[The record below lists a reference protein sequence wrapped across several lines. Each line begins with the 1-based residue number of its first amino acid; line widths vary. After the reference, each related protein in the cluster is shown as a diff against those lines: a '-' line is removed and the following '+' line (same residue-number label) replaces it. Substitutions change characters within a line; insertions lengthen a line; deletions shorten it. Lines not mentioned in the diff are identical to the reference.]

1 MKKVMKHHFTIGVLT
16 GAMMLSLIAPGKSF
30 AQTLKPIIKADVY
43 EIDDQ
48 GENGYINV
56 IPATETDVVEKT
68 GLRRSAEARFV
79 PDDLYTS
86 YPQIRNQGEFGT
98 CWAHSTAA
106 LGEFSAYKKYDK
118 LFNTSE
124 MHIVYYTYNTV
135 EKSKYGNTVGDTTSL
150 ATTNTAEDNI
160 YQYGGNIG
168 YSSNALLNWK
178 GYASEEDFPY
188 FEDVDDKELALTYDK
203 TGYTDANA
211 YKDYLRVVGVYEVN
225 LKDDPDYAKELI
237 KTYGAISAS
246 FCADYDDGYWED
258 NNCYYASRIRKTN
271 HSISIVGWDDNF
283 SKENFC
289 DSFEKTPSK
298 DGAWLVRNSW
308 GGQPNASGNARY
320 EDFNGYFWLSY
331 YEPSINYVDGV
342 NYEPSF
348 AVEVI
353 TPGDKEYYD
362 NNYSYDGGLANL
374 AFTSSTGAKAANVF
388 KCEKV
393 ESLKAVGAYLLGTN
407 TEYTVSVYKLKKGF
421 KNPEDGTCLDTVK
434 IRTEYAGFYTKSLNK
449 AFEIYPGDVFS
460 VVVTM
465 PSGKGIAKEHDVGWA
480 GDFSTNSPS
489 KASYAYNGSWYDYGA
504 ATKTNFRIKAYT
516 NNLSMTGYRAITYV
530 LSGGINNP
538 ENPSYFK
545 EGTGVSAFLAPER
558 NGYDFEGWF
567 FDDKF
572 TKSASGI
579 NADVRND
586 VTVYAK
592 WKKNTAPVQPHQ
604 CIMNQMCADSKYLRT
619 PADYNMPATYYLSC
633 TCGRFNTVSGY
644 FFSGSPLKRTFLTD
658 CDIYLSKSVYKYD
671 GREKCPTV
679 TVTLNKKTV
688 PKSAYYCL
696 YYSNVNKGTASVFVI
711 ANCGANDP
719 VMGSAILNF
728 SIVDNPNEITLSKK
742 SYVLSASSKNQTFYI
757 SAKAAAGDIV
767 YKSDTSSVKVSGTG
781 KVTVK
786 KNFVGKATITLSAA
800 DASRGTATAR
810 VTVKAELAKPSVKTV
825 SSPSKGKIKITWK
838 KPSVASGVE
847 IQYSTDKK
855 FTKSKR
861 VTYEIKGTKTTSKTF
876 AKLKKGKKYYVRLRT
891 YKTVSGER
899 IYSKY
904 SAIKSVKV
912 KK

>member
-1 MKKVMKHHFTIGVLT
+1 MQKKNFLSNLFAGKKLLHTLAIGLTVCGLVSLCINTASNAQNRSIAGGVL
-16 GAMMLSLIAPGKSF
+16 P
-30 AQTLKPIIKADVY
+30 VY
-43 EIDDQ
+43 RDYDT
-48 GENGYINV
+48 
-56 IPATETDVVEKT
+56 PVVEASKSSLRQAIESKYIPE
-68 GLRRSAEARFV
+68 GL
-79 PDDLYTS
+79 LTN
-86 YPQIRNQGEFGT
+86 YPKVRNQSPYGT
-98 CWAHSTAA
+98 CWAHATTGIA
-106 LGEFSAYKKYDK
+106 EFSAYTRFNAPNNKYD
-118 LFNTSE
+118 LSE
-124 MHIVYYTYNTV
+124 LHLAYYCNRTYTK
-135 EKSKYGNTVGDTTSL
+135 EHYGNTLGD
-150 ATTNTAEDNI
+150 NTYLSNSMMDS
-160 YQYGGNIG
+160 GGNTG
-168 YSSNALLNWK
+168 VALMSLLNWK
-178 GYASEEDFPY
+178 GYADESDYPY
-188 FEDVDDKELALTYDK
+188 PSSGMKLSDLQIFDSRFNAE
-203 TGYTDANA
+203 NA
-211 YKDYLRVVGVYEVN
+211 YDSILRVKNVYEVDV
-225 LKDDPDYAKELI
+225 LKDSSHAKELI
-237 KTYGAISAS
+237 KQYGGISINYYEDFDDHNDTYDTYYSG
-246 FCADYDDGYWED
+246 
-258 NNCYYASRIRKTN
+258 YASVVN
-271 HSISIVGWDDNF
+271 HAVVAVGWDDNF
-283 SKENFC
+283 SKEKFGV
-289 DSFEKTPSK
+289 KKPSGN
-298 DGAWLVRNSW
+298 GAWLIRNSW
-308 GGQPNASGNARY
+308 GDNDYG
-320 EDFNGYFWLSY
+320 ENGYFWLSY

-393 ESLKAVGAYLLGTN
+393 ESLKAVGAYLLGAN

-434 IRTEYAGFYTKSLNK
+434 ISTEYAGFYTKSLNK

-465 PSGKGIAKEHDVGWA
+465 PSGKGIAKENDVGWA

-504 ATKTNFRIKAYT
+504 VTQTNFRIKAYT

-558 NGYDFEGWF
+558 YGYDFEGWF

-604 CIMNQMCADSKYLRT
+604 CIMNQMCAESKYLRT

-671 GREKCPTV
+671 GREKRPTV

-825 SSPSKGKIKITWK
+825 SSPSVGKIKITWK